1 MWITHYLLGMR
12 FLSRNWYVVITWNVF
27 FIGTCLNHI
36 IVAFRWMLI
45 DTYNIIHALHG
56 PLLTLIIGRPH
67 SISDTVVNA
76 YISLNMHHLFSI
88 ALKHFVVCTWRGN
101 IMPTRAVNFGLN
113 FKIFTTQDKFFFF
126 SPFHRNAIN
135 YQ

>member
-1 MWITHYLLGMR
+1 MWIAHYLLGMR

-27 FIGTCLNHI
+27 FIGTYLNHI
-36 IVAFRWMLI
+36 IVAFKWMLI
-45 DTYNIIHALHG
+45 DTYNIIRALHG
-56 PLLTLIIGRPH
+56 PLLILIIGRPH

-101 IMPTRAVNFGLN
+101 KCLQEQWTLGLIS
-113 FKIFTTQDKFFFF
+113 KYLQYSISFFFF